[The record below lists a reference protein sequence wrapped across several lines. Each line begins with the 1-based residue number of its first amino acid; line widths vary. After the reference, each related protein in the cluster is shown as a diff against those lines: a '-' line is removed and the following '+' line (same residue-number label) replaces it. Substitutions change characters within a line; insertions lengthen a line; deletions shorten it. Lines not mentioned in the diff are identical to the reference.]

1 MSLATEWSTMPA
13 SRAAPAYASLILERV
28 RQGMPSDDW
37 LVPWAGAPATS
48 GYFPGCELRAL
59 PLPRSGVGI
68 YSHDA
73 ADTIQ
78 AITDGLYLAYAP
90 TALRLSVNLND
101 ETGLHSHASSAKWG
115 RTTASGGGRYCVDIY
130 LVQGENGD
138 IPTGVH
144 HYSPVHN
151 GWEHIDPHDRTEELR
166 VIQGYA
172 ERAQRY
178 VCYSINYWQSAFKY
192 NDFAYQAT
200 AMDMGTVIGS
210 LYALWGARTAGS
222 WDMNVNESALADL
235 LGLDQHDEGVYAIQA
250 WGSVP
255 PEQPRNPGVPSR
267 GRRGATA
274 MRGGLP
280 PRRFPTTIALQHA
293 MATEHLHD
301 RCQTVTVGASGQ
313 PADLSSRVA
322 DALARETSF
331 GRFTGAPIDLAAL
344 RDALD
349 AGADAARALTFNT
362 DSVKWEYLVYA
373 SAVRGLA
380 PGLYRCTDR
389 GSDLQ
394 LLRERSQQDFLAS
407 SYFLRNYDGR
417 LAAATV
423 ILCASIFEASRR
435 EGVHGYRFA
444 NALAGAC
451 CQGLSTGAVRAGLST
466 GTALGFDAR
475 AVADHAGLDTERMCP
490 LLMIMIG
497 KDDPTAGRL
506 SMKVWGE
513 SR

>member
-13 SRAAPAYASLILERV
+13 NRTASAYASLILERV
-28 RQGMPSDDW
+28 RQGMPDDDW
-37 LVPWAGAPATS
+37 LVPWVGAPATAS
-48 GYFPGCELRAL
+48 YFPGCQLRTL
-59 PLPRSGVGI
+59 PLPQAGAGI
-68 YSHDA
+68 YSHGA
-73 ADTIQ
+73 AQTVQ
-78 AITDGLYLAYAP
+78 TITDGLYLAYAP

-101 ETGLHSHASSAKWG
+101 EVSVHSHASSVKWG

-151 GWEHIDPHDRTEELR
+151 GWEHLDPHDRTEELR
-166 VIQGYA
+166 IIQGYA

-200 AMDMGTVIGS
+200 AMDIGTIIGS

-222 WDMNVNESALADL
+222 WDMNVNEPALADL
-235 LGLDQHDEGVYAIQA
+235 LGLDSRDDGVYAVQA

-255 PEQPRNPGVPSR
+255 PQQPRSPGVTSR

-280 PRRFPTTIALQHA
+280 PHRFATTIALQRA
-293 MATEHLHD
+293 MATEHHRD
-301 RCQTVTVGASGQ
+301 QHQATTVGTSSQ
-313 PADLSSRVA
+313 PADLSRRVA
-322 DALARETSF
+322 DALGRETSF
-331 GRFTGAPIDLAAL
+331 GRFTGAPIDLT
-344 RDALD
+344 ALD
-349 AGADAARALTFNT
+349 EVLAAGADAARALTLST
-362 DSVKWEYLVYA
+362 DCVEWEYLVYA
-373 SAVRGLA
+373 SNVNGLE
-380 PGLYRCTDR
+380 PGLYRR
-389 GSDLQ
+389 AEGESDLQ
-394 LLRERSQQDFLAS
+394 LLRKGSQQEFLAS

-423 ILCASIFEASRR
+423 IVCASIFEASQRD
-435 EGVHGYRFA
+435 GVHGYRFV

-451 CQGLSTGAVRAGLST
+451 CQGISTGAVRAGLGT

-475 AVADHAGLDTERMCP
+475 AVADHAKLDAERMCP

-497 KDDPTAGRL
+497 KDNPTAGRL
-506 SMKVWGE
+506 SMKIWGE
-513 SR
+513 PR